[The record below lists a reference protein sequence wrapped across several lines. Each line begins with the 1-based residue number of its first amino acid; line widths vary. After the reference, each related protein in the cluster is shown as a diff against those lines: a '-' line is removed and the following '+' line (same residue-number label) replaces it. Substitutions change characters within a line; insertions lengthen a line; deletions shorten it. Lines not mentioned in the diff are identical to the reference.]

1 MMKITR
7 FFNNSFPVPCIAY
20 PIKCTKD
27 LRFIHQPRDLADFNY
42 FCAMLQPTSS
52 KGQRAS
58 NGFFCTLK
66 GLGLGA
72 VMLLLCVACGET
84 AVENLTDYSVDS
96 IPTAEIDPPP
106 AKPILLGPEID
117 TALYANLNPC
127 DGFDYPVAPPDA
139 KRYFK
144 ARGFLPNGLEH
155 LGEDWNGDGG
165 GNSDFGDYVYATA
178 DGVVFFSK
186 VYNNG
191 WGHVIRL
198 LHNYGTASEP
208 KYIESL
214 YAHVASSWVREGYL
228 MKRGEVIGTIGNAK
242 GKYHAHLHF
251 EMRKEAGKDIRCGYD
266 GDTLG
271 FVDPTAFIE
280 AHRPER

>member
-1 MMKITR
+1 MKALFR
-7 FFNNSFPVPCIAY
+7 QSADDKVLQLE
-20 PIKCTKD
+20 D
-27 LRFIHQPRDLADFNY
+27 LGY
-42 FCAMLQPTSS
+42 FCVMGQSHSPSWNPELNKASRLIMGLCLGIML
-52 KGQRAS
+52 A
-58 NGFFCTLK
+58 
-66 GLGLGA
+66 
-72 VMLLLCVACGET
+72 LLSAGCGGT
-84 AVENLTDYSVDS
+84 DVENLTDYTVDS
-96 IPTAEIDPPP
+96 LPIPQNDLPP
-106 AKPILLGPEID
+106 AKNIVLGPEID
-117 TALYANLNPC
+117 TSLYANLAPC

-144 ARGFLPNGLEH
+144 ARGFLPKGLEH

-165 GNSDFGDYVYATA
+165 GNSDFGDYIYAAA

-198 LHNYGTASEP
+198 LHNYGTATEP
-208 KYIESL
+208 KFIESL
-214 YAHVASSWVREGYL
+214 YAHVASSWVREGYQ
-228 MKRGEVIGTIGNAK
+228 MKRGEVIGTIGNAR

-266 GDTLG
+266 GDTVG

-280 AHRPER
+280 AHRPERSSPTR